1 MSVVEKL
8 KNRFKKRK
16 NGLVIEADWGWVGP
30 KPAGTK
36 AEKIRQIKT
45 DFIDE
50 RTLLVVGA
58 EVSDF
63 EEYPFISA
71 TISTHE
77 LIEYVGEMSSDERFL
92 VIRDMDKVPFDE
104 QENFVPLLK
113 NRQIL
118 SENLPEN
125 VQIIMPV
132 TDEKNISENV
142 KTHVFTVRI

>member
-1 MSVVEKL
+1 
-8 KNRFKKRK
+8 
-16 NGLVIEADWGWVGP
+16 
-30 KPAGTK
+30 
-36 AEKIRQIKT
+36 
-45 DFIDE
+45 
-50 RTLLVVGA
+50 
-58 EVSDF
+58 
-63 EEYPFISA
+63 
-71 TISTHE
+71 
-77 LIEYVGEMSSDERFL
+77 MSSDERFL